1 MIGCL
6 DTFGSRGRR
15 SRSAAIAFVVIGL
28 LVGRPPVGAR
38 ADVRAAAKK
47 LIPATVRI
55 TRVET
60 GIRFET
66 GNKKAEPAADA
77 SGNKKGA
84 ADLVANGDLTNG
96 AVFLTGDGLRL
107 QPGQQLN
114 LELNGSKVSAVSL
127 WCGVVVNAD
136 GWIATISDGKSDGK
150 LEVALSD
157 GRVLPSQIVV
167 VDRRTGLV
175 LLKVDAKGLPVVP
188 LASEPVE
195 IGEDIVASI
204 ADGPKSRLIARGI
217 VTAVGRHAG
226 TGGPLLIQSDL
237 PRSEGAGGVPVG
249 NASGDLVGLVST
261 ASGPGNVT
269 FVIPATHVKSLLA
282 APGLVLQAPPP
293 AHPIVIESGIMGIT
307 LHGQL
312 VLENV
317 HANRPAAKAGLQKG
331 DEISMIDGLA
341 FGSTDELTDYIHM
354 QTPGT
359 KVAVK
364 YRRKGKEL
372 SADVVLDAPEKPKSD
387 TKSPTPAAAQTDVL
401 YRTIHIWKAQAPAN
415 LQTPINLSAGPNA
428 NGIIFTPDGIVNFA
442 TPPVMR
448 VEKTDAEKRIDELS
462 SDVKSLQGGIDALRS
477 QMEALNKHLKDLT
490 KTLKKN

>member
-6 DTFGSRGRR
+6 DTFGGRGRR
-15 SRSAAIAFVVIGL
+15 IRSAAIAFVVIGL
-28 LVGRPPVGAR
+28 LLGRPPVGAG
-38 ADVRAAAKK
+38 ADFRAAAKK

-107 QPGQQLN
+107 ARGLQFDF
-114 LELNGSKVSAVSL
+114 EVTKVSAVSL

-136 GWIATISDGKSDGK
+136 GWIATISDGRSDGK

-157 GRVLPSQIVV
+157 GRVLTAHIAVD
-167 VDRRTGLV
+167 DRRTGLV
-175 LLKVDAKGLPVVP
+175 LLKADAKGLPVVP
-188 LASEPVE
+188 LANDPVE

-226 TGGPLLIQSDL
+226 NGGPLLIQSDL

-249 NASGDLVGLVST
+249 NSSGDLVGLVST
-261 ASGPGNVT
+261 ASGPGNAT
-269 FVIPATHVKSLLA
+269 FVIPVTHVKSLLA
-282 APGLVLQAPPP
+282 APGLVLQAPSP
-293 AHPIVIESGIMGIT
+293 ARPIVIESGVMGIT

-312 VLENV
+312 LLGDV
-317 HANRPAAKAGLQKG
+317 HADRPAAKAGLQKG
-331 DEISMIDGLA
+331 DEIVAIDRRSFA
-341 FGSTDELTDYIHM
+341 STDELTDYTHM

-359 KVAVK
+359 KLTVK
-364 YRRKGKEL
+364 YRRGGKEL
-372 SADVVLDAPEKPKSD
+372 SADVVLAPPEKPKSD
-387 TKSPTPAAAQTDVL
+387 SESPIPAIADGAE
-401 YRTIHIWKAQAPAN
+401 TIYVWNAQAPVN
-415 LQTPINLSAGPNA
+415 LQTPLNLSAGPNA
-428 NGIIFTPDGIVNFA
+428 NGIIFTPVAGGIVNFA